1 MIQDN
6 LSVADGGALTKS
18 CLTMNCVKSQV
29 PASLSLHSVGVR
41 PIEVEPV
48 IIIII
53 IITRPKPAYGRQG
66 LANILLRASGAQLRS
81 DEVIDKH
88 TLYHNIYII
97 IRPKPAYGRQGLA
110 GVLL

>member
-1 MIQDN
+1 MV
-6 LSVADGGALTKS
+6 LPS
-18 CLTMNCVKSQV
+18 M
-29 PASLSLHSVGVR
+29 
-41 PIEVEPV
+41 PII

-110 GVLL
+110 GVLPLPLSSGGESAHFS

>member
-1 MIQDN
+1 MVYHICTI
-6 LSVADGGALTKS
+6 V
-18 CLTMNCVKSQV
+18 
-29 PASLSLHSVGVR
+29 
-41 PIEVEPV
+41 I

-66 LANILLRASGAQLRS
+66 LANISLRASGAQLRS

-97 IRPKPAYGRQGLA
+97 IRDAFKNYLA
-110 GVLL
+110 DFFR